1 MKILLF
7 ILSIFGFKVLFLLLV
22 FFFFDFFMK
31 GIGFKF
37 TKENTTEVGVRVGTI
52 VYDEKNDQAL
62 FTKNA
67 EHYPEYY
74 CSGTLKAVG

>member
-1 MKILLF
+1 
-7 ILSIFGFKVLFLLLV
+7 
-22 FFFFDFFMK
+22 MK